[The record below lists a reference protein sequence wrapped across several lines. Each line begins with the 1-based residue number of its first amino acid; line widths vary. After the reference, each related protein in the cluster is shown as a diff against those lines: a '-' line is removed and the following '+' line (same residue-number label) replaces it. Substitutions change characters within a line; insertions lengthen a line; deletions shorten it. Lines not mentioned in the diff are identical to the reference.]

1 MAKQTINLGNPNQKD
16 GDLVRDAFNK
26 VNQNF
31 DELYAM
37 NGDADLTELA
47 QDYAAAMFTNGTHS
61 GVTATYNDADNK
73 LNLTISIDGGN
84 AATTY

>member
-37 NGDADLTELA
+37 NGGADLTELA

-73 LNLTISIDGGN
+73 LNLAISIDGGN